1 MVLKW
6 SSKFPQ
12 SVSAFPDL
20 FTNQENLFIYVVCLQ
35 INQESC
41 ANPSHVVPLKL
52 HKSTHLWQNWFTQ
65 GIELDYLVEKVT
77 HYYTTRSI

>member
-52 HKSTHLWQNWFTQ
+52 HKSTHL
-65 GIELDYLVEKVT
+65 
-77 HYYTTRSI
+77 